1 MERPAIAWGE
11 VTVDCLDTARV
22 AEFWGEL
29 LDAPTEQQKSGWFR
43 VGPLVAGGPL
53 INFQPVPERKV
64 GKTRIHIDL
73 WTDDLDSAV
82 AFAEQLGGH
91 RLGEMGADPE
101 GVGFVMADPEGNEF
115 CLVALP
121 P

>member
-1 MERPAIAWGE
+1 MQRPAIAWGE

-22 AEFWGEL
+22 AVFWGEL

-43 VGPLVAGGPL
+43 VGPLVAG
-53 INFQPVPERKV
+53 
-64 GKTRIHIDL
+64 
-73 WTDDLDSAV
+73 
-82 AFAEQLGGH
+82 QLGGH